1 MPAFVTAAARALT
14 IFEIFA
20 HERRELSNA
29 DVAKLLQIAESSA
42 SDLLHT
48 LVETGYLI
56 RTERS
61 RRFYPSPRF
70 HALGLSI
77 SENDPIARMCN
88 DALDLLSE
96 RTGETAISGIL
107 GSHHVEITGL
117 RQSRHHLRYV
127 FDVGSRFGLHVSA
140 LGKALLAELTDE
152 DALKLLNKK
161 PLKPLTAQTITDPEL
176 LLKEIALVR
185 KNGYA
190 RSANEGVEDV
200 GALAIAGRIGDRLT
214 AFSISGPL
222 NRFKRNEKEYQKV
235 LMGLKSSIF

>member
-29 DVAKLLQIAESSA
+29 EVAKLLQIAESSA

-48 LVETGYLI
+48 LVETGYLM

-61 RRFYPSPRF
+61 RRFYPSPRL

-117 RQSRHHLRYV
+117 RQSRHRLRYV
-127 FDVGSRFGLHVSA
+127 FEVGSRFGLHVSA
-140 LGKALLAELTDE
+140 LGKALLAELEDE
-152 DALKLLNKK
+152 DALKLLTKK
-161 PLKPLTAQTITDPEL
+161 PLKQLTAQTITNPEL
-176 LLKEIALVR
+176 LLQDIHRVR
-185 KNGYA
+185 KSGYA
-190 RSANEGVEDV
+190 RSDNEGVEDV
-200 GALAIAGRIGDRLT
+200 GALAIAGRIGDRLI

-222 NRFKRNEKEYQKV
+222 NRFKRNEKEYRQV

>member
-1 MPAFVTAAARALT
+1 MPAFVTAASRALT

-29 DVAKLLQIAESSA
+29 EVAKLLQVAESSA

-48 LVETGYLI
+48 LVETGYLV

-61 RRFYPSPRF
+61 RRFYPSPRLL
-70 HALGLSI
+70 ALSLSI
-77 SENDPIARMCN
+77 SENDPVARICN

-117 RQSRHHLRYV
+117 RQSRHRLRYV
-127 FDVGSRFGLHVSA
+127 FEVGSRFGLHVSA
-140 LGKALLAELTDE
+140 LGKALLAELEDE
-152 DALKLLNKK
+152 EALKLLTKK
-161 PLKPLTAQTITDPEL
+161 PLKQLTAQTITNPEL
-176 LLKEIALVR
+176 LLQDIQRVR
-185 KNGYA
+185 ETGYA
-190 RSANEGVEDV
+190 RSDNEGVEDV
-200 GALAIAGRIGDRLT
+200 GALAIAGRIGDRLI

-222 NRFKRNEKEYQKV
+222 NRFRRNEKEYQRV
-235 LMGLKSSIF
+235 LMDLKSSIF